1 MFKRIKQIKKLEKST
16 VWKEATEREY
26 DKYGRAIIEVG
37 LKEVDEFYSPY
48 SYRSYEFMNPEVSDY
63 INMCEASVPVHED
76 LAIDIYTETDTTN
89 EDKKRIRRTV
99 KRHHAEQL
107 VVINK
112 KLRKNLIEG
121 LIFCILGF
129 LILFVEAMLYSV
141 FANMY
146 LDTILAVVGWLFLW
160 DGIEIIVSDR
170 SELTRRKLRSLRLL
184 NAKVHVRKYSLKIQ
198 REYGF
203 GEFEDDEDDDDD
215 DDE

>member
-1 MFKRIKQIKKLEKST
+1 MFKRAKQIKKLEKST
-16 VWKEATEREY
+16 VWKEATERDH

-37 LKEVDEFYSPY
+37 LKEADEFYSPY
-48 SYRSYEFMNPEVSDY
+48 SYRSYEFMNPEVADY
-63 INMCEASVPVHED
+63 INMCEASVPVHEE

-112 KLRKNLIEG
+112 KLRKNLVEG

-129 LILFVEAMLYSV
+129 IILFVEAMLYSV

-170 SELTRRKLRSLRLL
+170 NELVRRKLRSLRLL

-203 GEFEDDEDDDDD
+203 GEFEDDEDDDE

>member
-16 VWKEATEREY
+16 AWKEATEREY

-37 LKEVDEFYSPY
+37 LKEVDGFYSPY

-107 VVINK
+107 VIINK

-129 LILFVEAMLYSV
+129 VILFAEAILYSV

-146 LDTILAVVGWLFLW
+146 FDTILAVVGWLFLW

-170 SELTRRKLRSLRLL
+170 SELTRKKLRSLRLL

-203 GEFEDDEDDDDD
+203 GEFEDDEDDE
-215 DDE
+215 DEEE

>member
-1 MFKRIKQIKKLEKST
+1 MFKRLKKLRKLEKST
-16 VWKEATEREY
+16 VWKEAIALDH
-26 DKYGRAIIEVG
+26 DKDGRAIIEVG
-37 LKEVDEFYSPY
+37 LKEPDEFYSPY

-63 INMCEASVPVHED
+63 INMCEASVPVNEE
-76 LAIDIYTETDTTN
+76 LSIDVYTETDTTN

-107 VVINK
+107 VLINK
-112 KLRKNLIEG
+112 KLRRNLAEG
-121 LIFCILGF
+121 IIFCILGF
-129 LILFVEAMLYSV
+129 AILFIEAMLYSV

-160 DGIEIIVSDR
+160 DGLEVMVSDR
-170 SELTRRKLRSLRLL
+170 NELTRKKLRSLRIL

-203 GEFEDDEDDDDD
+203 GEFEDDEDDD
-215 DDE
+215 E